1 MAKEKTEM
9 EKNLQQKLQES
20 ELWKQKYQEIISQ
33 SKESQMKEQLIKSEA
48 QEFITQFAQ
57 ERLQWENQIKDL
69 ESQRQQQSEQNS
81 NLQNMLLQWK
91 DSYQQLQSQT
101 DQNHRA

>member
-101 DQNHRA
+101 DQNHR